1 MIERFARL
9 RLAPR
14 QLSQGERAALFAAMF
29 FATLGVM
36 VLASTLGTAGCF
48 LAGVGWGWVL
58 READRWEAR
67 PRGG

>member
-14 QLSQGERAALFAAMF
+14 QFSQGERAVLFAAMF
-29 FATLGVM
+29 FATLGVA
-36 VLASTLGTAGCF
+36 VIASTLGYAGCF
-48 LAGVGWGWVL
+48 LAGLGWSFVL
-58 READRWEAR
+58 READAWAR

>member
-29 FATLGVM
+29 FATLGIM
-36 VLASTLGTAGCF
+36 VLASTLGTAGYF
-48 LAGVGWGWVL
+48 VMMGWTLVL
-58 READRWEAR
+58 IEADKWAR